1 MLNFK
6 SDGKYLTDEMQ
17 NFIRIG
23 DYIEDE
29 NGKFEQISPTHIILD
44 AEPQEYVNYPGGFE
58 YHRFNCFKNCKAI
71 WRRCYINEKIPL
83 VYRFTEKTD
92 IMIPIIRLE
101 NGEFVFTP
109 IVKFINE

>member
-29 NGKFEQISPTHIILD
+29 NS
-44 AEPQEYVNYPGGFE
+44 N
-58 YHRFNCFKNCKAI
+58 
-71 WRRCYINEKIPL
+71 
-83 VYRFTEKTD
+83 
-92 IMIPIIRLE
+92 
-101 NGEFVFTP
+101 FVFTP

>member
-17 NFIRIG
+17 NFIQIG

-29 NGKFEQISPTHIILD
+29 NGKFSQITPNHIILD
-44 AEPQEYVNYPGGFE
+44 TEPQEYVNYPGGFE

-71 WRRCYINEKIPL
+71 WRKCYITKNIPL
-83 VYRFTEKTD
+83 VYRYLGETEL
-92 IMIPIIRLE
+92 ILPIIRLE

-109 IVKFINE
+109 IAQFVNE